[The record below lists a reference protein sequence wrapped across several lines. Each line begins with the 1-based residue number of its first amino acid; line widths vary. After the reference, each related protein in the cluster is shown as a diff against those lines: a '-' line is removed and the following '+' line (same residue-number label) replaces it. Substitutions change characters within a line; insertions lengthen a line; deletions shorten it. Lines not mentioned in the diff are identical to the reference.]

1 MNEQASA
8 LIKVLLDRQARLDER
23 DDAASDLESFDEPE
37 VADALA
43 TVACSTEEDEVL
55 VATAAES
62 LAGIWGRAGTFP
74 RAVFDA
80 LTPTA
85 RDEAAAK
92 LAALGAVDP
101 ES

>member
-8 LIKVLLDRQARLDER
+8 LIKILLDRQARLDER

-37 VADALA
+37 AAEALA

-55 VATAAES
+55 VATAGES
-62 LAGIWGRAGTFP
+62 LAGIWVRAGVVP
-74 RAVFDA
+74 RATFEA
-80 LTPTA
+80 LAPPA
-85 RDEAAAK
+85 RAEAAAK
-92 LAALGAVDP
+92 LGASGVAEP